1 MVQSAGNKRIKP
13 LNEVVNIDNNI
24 LELQVGSSE
33 TIRENTYYLFKK
45 SYNNYYNKKIDIDED
60 WLNWLIGF
68 VEGDGAILG
77 YKDRLSLVITQ
88 KDIKVLEEIKE
99 KLGMGYINYYIYNE
113 KNQLKS
119 SKELKKDSKKLVYG
133 RYIINDI
140 NNIFL
145 MYLIF
150 NGNLYLKNRKLQLKV
165 WYEYLK
171 KSKDLNLK
179 NLGIDSVPELKENKK
194 KISLENSWLQG
205 FTDAEGCFSIKI
217 FKLHGKDYVK
227 IIYILDQKNEP
238 EILNEIS
245 MLFCNKNLAR
255 LRKTKNNNMYR
266 IEVLCN
272 DINKDIHNK
281 IKDYFLKYKL
291 KTTKRKS
298 FNIWIET
305 MNIILGNQPLDEKK
319 IKYIRKL
326 RNSLN
331 KYNINNKSIG
341 HSNK

>member
-1 MVQSAGNKRIKP
+1 MVQSAGNKSTCP
-13 LNEVVNIDNNI
+13 LNVGDSIENNI
-24 LELQVGSSE
+24 SELQVGSSE
-33 TIRENTYYLFKK
+33 TIRENAYYLFKK
-45 SYNNYYNKKIDIDED
+45 SYYNYYNKNIDIDED
-60 WLNWLIGF
+60 WLNWFIGF

-77 YKDRLSLVITQ
+77 YKDRLNLVITQ

-99 KLGMGYINYYIYNE
+99 KLGIGYINYIYNE
-113 KNQLKS
+113 NDQFKS
-119 SKELKKDSKKLVYG
+119 SKELQKDSKNLVYG
-133 RYIINDI
+133 RYIIYDI

-150 NGNLYLKNRKLQLKV
+150 NGNLYLKNRNLQLKV
-165 WYEYLK
+165 WYEYLI
-171 KSKDLNLK
+171 KSKNLNLK
-179 NLGIDSVPELKENKK
+179 KWGIDSVPELKENKK
-194 KISLENSWLQG
+194 KISLDNSWLQG
-205 FTDAEGCFSIKI
+205 FTDAEGCFSIRI
-217 FKLHGKDYVK
+217 FKQHGKDYVK
-227 IIYILDQKNEP
+227 ITYILDQKNEP

-245 MLFCNKNLAR
+245 MLFCNKNLAK

-266 IEVLCN
+266 IEVSCN
-272 DINKDIHNK
+272 DINKDIHKK

-305 MNIILGNQPLDEKK
+305 MNIALGNQPLDEIK

-331 KYNINNKSIG
+331 KYNIKNKSIG